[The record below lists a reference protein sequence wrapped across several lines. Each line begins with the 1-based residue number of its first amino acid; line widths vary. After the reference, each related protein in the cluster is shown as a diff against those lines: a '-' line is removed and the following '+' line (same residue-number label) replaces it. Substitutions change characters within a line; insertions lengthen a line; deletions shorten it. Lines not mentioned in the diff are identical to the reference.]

1 VQPPASLRPARE
13 SDVPVVAGIWYE
25 AWLDGHLGNV
35 PDDLVRIRTPESFQT
50 RTAPRVAETTVADT
64 GSGLAGFIMVHDD
77 EVEQV
82 FVAAA
87 HRGSGIATLLL
98 AEAERQIAAQGH
110 EVAWLAVV
118 PGNARARRFYE
129 RQGWADEGP
138 FDYPARLESGGIIP
152 VLCHRYT
159 KPLTSKA
166 EGNISSSR

>member
-1 VQPPASLRPARE
+1 MQPPASLRSARE
-13 SDVPVVAGIWYE
+13 SDVPVLAGIWYE

-35 PDDLVRIRTPESFQT
+35 PDDLVKIRTPESFQT
-50 RTAPRVAETTVADT
+50 RTAPRVAETTVAET
-64 GSGLAGFIMVHDD
+64 ESELAGFIMVHDD

-98 AEAERQIAAQGH
+98 AEAERQVAAQGYA
-110 EVAWLAVV
+110 VAWLAVV

-129 RQGWADEGP
+129 RQGWTDEGP

-159 KPLTSKA
+159 KPLA
-166 EGNISSSR
+166 